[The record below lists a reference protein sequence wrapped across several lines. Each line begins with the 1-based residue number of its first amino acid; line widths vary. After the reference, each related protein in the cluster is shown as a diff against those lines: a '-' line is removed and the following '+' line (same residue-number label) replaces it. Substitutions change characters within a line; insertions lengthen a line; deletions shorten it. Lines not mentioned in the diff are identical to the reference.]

1 MKPTLLILA
10 AGLGTRYGGL
20 KQIDPIGPNGEIII
34 DYSIYDAIN
43 AGFGK
48 LVFVIRRYFESAF
61 KEKIG
66 SKFDNLMET
75 AYAYQELDACVDG
88 FELPAPM
95 LPAHQTQVQVP
106 KDRDKPWGTGHAIL
120 VARDVIHEPFAVINA
135 DDHYGSS
142 SFQIMARF
150 LASPACAGVNLSPR
164 KRGDLSCATQ
174 HQLTD
179 EDRFSPNEMY
189 SPEIRSQLVLGN
201 DYAMVGYTLRDTLSE
216 CGPVCRGVC
225 QCDEQM
231 FLRTIA
237 ERRKVENTAT
247 GVRYFEDNGTERF
260 LTGNEIVSMNLWG
273 FQPSIFHH
281 LKVRFR
287 RFLEKRSDE
296 RNSELF
302 IPTVVDE
309 LVEKEKATVKVL
321 RTNDKWFGVTYRR
334 DAATAAR
341 CIRQLIDQGLYPE
354 KLWEQS

>member
-34 DYSIYDAIN
+34 DYAIYDAIN

-48 LVFVIRRYFESAF
+48 LVFVIRHYFESAF
-61 KEKIG
+61 KKKVG
-66 SKFDNLMET
+66 SKFDNLVET
-75 AYAYQELDACVDG
+75 AYAYQEVDACVDG
-88 FELPAPM
+88 FEP
-95 LPAHQTQVQVP
+95 P

-135 DDHYGSS
+135 DDYYGPN
-142 SFQIMARF
+142 SFKTMARF
-150 LASPACAGVNLSPR
+150 LVM
-164 KRGDLSCATQ
+164 KDLSC
-174 HQLTD
+174 
-179 EDRFSPNEMY
+179 
-189 SPEIRSQLVLGN
+189 N

-216 CGPVCRGVC
+216 YGPVSRGLC

-231 FLRTIA
+231 FLRRVTECRNI
-237 ERRKVENTAT
+237 ESTAT
-247 GVRYFEDNGTERF
+247 GARYFEDDGTERF
-260 LTGNEIVSMNLWG
+260 LSGNEIISRNLWG

-281 LKVRFR
+281 LKERFR
-287 RFLEKRSDE
+287 RFLKERCDEK
-296 RNSELF
+296 NSELF

-309 LVEKEKATVKVL
+309 LVEKEKAAVKVL
-321 RTNDKWFGVTYRR
+321 RTNDKCFGVTYRR
-334 DAATAAR
+334 DAAKAAR

>member
-48 LVFVIRRYFESAF
+48 LVFVIRHYFESAF

-88 FELPAPM
+88 FELP
-95 LPAHQTQVQVP
+95 

-120 VARDVIHEPFAVINA
+120 VAGDVIHEPFAVINA
-135 DDHYGSS
+135 DDHYGPS

-150 LASPACAGVNLSPR
+150 LAT
-164 KRGDLSCATQ
+164 KDLSCAT
-174 HQLTD
+174 L
-179 EDRFSPNEMY
+179 
-189 SPEIRSQLVLGN
+189 RSSSLRSTSN

-231 FLRTIA
+231 FLRRVV

-247 GVRYFEDNGTERF
+247 GVRYFEDDGTEHF
-260 LTGNEIVSMNLWG
+260 LTGNEIVSMNMWG

-287 RFLEKRSDE
+287 RFLEKQSDE

-354 KLWEQS
+354 NLWEQS